1 MEHGEVTAITSCRG
15 SKRRAVHVGGEQRA
29 IMPAAIVKALGLQ
42 VGDTVALDELYA
54 RRLELE
60 PQYARERAFRLLA
73 YRERS
78 TNEMADRLTDEGYLQ
93 SIVADTVSW
102 LTETALLDDERFA
115 EQMARSMVILRGFGR
130 QRALRELRRFG
141 IADDCATRAL
151 DPVAPAEGETERA
164 HDMARRL
171 SRPSDTVDR
180 LAARLVR
187 RGFSTSDSLTA
198 ARSCVSPPEGADP
211 DDAC

>member
-1 MEHGEVTAITSCRG
+1 MEHGEVTAITSRRG
-15 SKRRAVHVGGEQRA
+15 TKRREVHVNGDQWA

-42 VGDTVALDELYA
+42 VGDTIALDEVLV
-54 RRLELE
+54 RRLEIE
-60 PQYARERAFRLLA
+60 PQHARERAFRLLA

-78 TNEMADRLTDEGYLQ
+78 TTEMADRLTDDGYLQ

-102 LTETALLDDERFA
+102 LTDTGLLDDERFA
-115 EQMARSMVILRGFGR
+115 EQMARTMIILRGFGR

-141 IADDCATRAL
+141 IVDDGAARAL
-151 DPVAPAEGETERA
+151 DAVAPAEGEDERA
-164 HDMARRL
+164 FEMARRL
-171 SRPSDTVDR
+171 SRPSHSVDR

-187 RGFSTSDSLTA
+187 RGFSTSDALKA
-198 ARSCVSPPEGADP
+198 ARSCVSPSGTAEP